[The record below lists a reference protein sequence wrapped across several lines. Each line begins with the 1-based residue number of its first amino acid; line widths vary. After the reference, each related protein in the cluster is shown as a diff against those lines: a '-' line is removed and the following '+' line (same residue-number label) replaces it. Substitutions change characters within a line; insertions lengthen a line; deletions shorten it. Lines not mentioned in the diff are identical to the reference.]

1 MKERKSREEIS
12 LSRLLARCQEIAGSS
27 SDLSQEWRLPTFLDS
42 CDQMLSSLPKSPD
55 PTAPSPEALLEYR
68 NSLDLLRKLLPPK
81 QEEFRDLREDELPSP
96 PPVPLPQGTT
106 SRDTVSRQIY
116 QRAVEKQQG
125 SMREQLLG
133 PAGAGIVDST
143 GLGVGKGNLDAILAE
158 HKDQQERVAEE
169 MIALTRSLKE
179 QSAAAGSLIRKDTAK
194 LGQTVEQVDNNLAK
208 LGEETKRVGEFSAR
222 GSCRCWI
229 WLMMGLVVLTF
240 IMMVMTM
247 RLFRKKL
254 PPPVVYESS
263 TPAPPPPVSSTI
275 RSEL

>member
-1 MKERKSREEIS
+1 MRGGNGERNLNILPEMKIRKSREEIS

-42 CDQMLSSLPKSPD
+42 CDQMISSLPKSPD
-55 PTAPSPEALLEYR
+55 PTAPSSEALLEYR

-81 QEEFRDLREDELPSP
+81 QEELEDLRDNDLPSP

-125 SMREQLLG
+125 NMREQLLG
-133 PAGAGIVDST
+133 PAGAGIVENTGAPTAQILCELLLS
-143 GLGVGKGNLDAILAE
+143 GLGVGRGNLDAILAE

-194 LGQTVEQVDNNLAK
+194 LGQVN
-208 LGEETKRVGEFSAR
+208 TKYTQQFK
-222 GSCRCWI
+222 I
-229 WLMMGLVVLTF
+229 
-240 IMMVMTM
+240 
-247 RLFRKKL
+247 
-254 PPPVVYESS
+254 
-263 TPAPPPPVSSTI
+263 
-275 RSEL
+275 